1 MFKGIMPALI
11 TPIDRDGE
19 INSPVLKRLVADLL
33 DGGADGF
40 YLCGATGEGL
50 NLTVTQHKEMV
61 RQTIDIVGG
70 RVPCIVHVAR
80 TVYSEMIEL
89 ARYAESVGATA
100 LSAIPPIFF
109 KYDEDEIYSYY
120 ERLAN
125 SVNIPIVIYNS
136 PAAAVAFS
144 HNLLERLFSIPN
156 LKSIKWTNSNYATV
170 MSVKARIP
178 EANFINGPDEMLLQ
192 GLSAGCDAGIGT
204 TYNFL
209 LPEIKGIY
217 NAFRSG
223 DMEKAKEIQAY
234 VARVCEVFAKGAGI
248 IMTVK
253 FIMSRLGYD
262 VYYPIHPMRKLT
274 DKEEDGII
282 MYLQS
287 IGMDIK

>member
-1 MFKGIMPALI
+1 MIKGILPALV
-11 TPIDRDGE
+11 TPIDELGN
-19 INSPVLKRLVADLL
+19 INSKVLKKLVEDLIEN
-33 DGGADGF
+33 GADGF

-50 NLTVTQHKEMV
+50 NLTVTQHKEIT
-61 RQTIDIVGG
+61 RQTIEIVDG

-89 ARYAESVGATA
+89 AKYAESVGASA

-120 ERLAN
+120 ERLAK

-144 HNLLERLFSIPN
+144 SKLLDRLFSIPN
-156 LKSIKWTNSNYATV
+156 LTSIKWTNSNYATV
-170 MSVKARIP
+170 MSTKSRIP

-209 LPEIKGIY
+209 LPEIKEIY
-217 NAFRSG
+217 NAFLVG
-223 DMEKAKEIQAY
+223 DMEKARKTQSY
-234 VARVCEVFAKGAGI
+234 VARICEVFNGRSV
-248 IMTVK
+248 IMTAK

-262 VYYPIHPMRKLT
+262 VYYPIHPMRRLSE
-274 DKEEDGII
+274 KEENEVITF
-282 MYLQS
+282 LHNQ
-287 IGMDIK
+287 GMKI

>member
-1 MFKGIMPALI
+1 MFKGIIPALV
-11 TPIDRDGE
+11 TPINEKGE
-19 INSPVLKRLVADLL
+19 INSPVLKKLVSDLMN
-33 DGGADGF
+33 GGADGF

-50 NLTVTQHKEMV
+50 NLTTLQHKEMV
-61 RQTIDIVGG
+61 RQTIEIVVG

-89 ARYAESVGATA
+89 AQYAESVGATA
-100 LSAIPPIFF
+100 ISAIPPIFF

-120 ERLAN
+120 ERLAA

-144 HNLLERLFSIPN
+144 NDLLDRLFSIPN
-156 LKSIKWTNSNYATV
+156 LTSIKWTNSNYATV
-170 MSVKARIP
+170 MSTKARIP

-192 GLSAGCDAGIGT
+192 GLCAGCDAGIGT

-217 NAFRSG
+217 NAFHTH
-223 DMEKAKEIQAY
+223 DMKKAQELQTY
-234 VARVCEVFAKGAGI
+234 VARVCEVFKGAGA
-248 IMTVK
+248 IMTAK
-253 FIMSRLGYD
+253 FILSRFGYD

-274 DKEEDGII
+274 EKEERGII
-282 MYLQS
+282 TYLQGV
-287 IGMDIK
+287 GMDIK

>member
-1 MFKGIMPALI
+1 MFKGILPALV
-11 TPIDRDGE
+11 TPINEKGE
-19 INSPVLKRLVADLL
+19 VNSPVLKKLVCDLM

-61 RQTIDIVGG
+61 RQTIEIVDGG
-70 RVPCIVHVAR
+70 VPCIVHVAR

-89 ARYAESVGATA
+89 AKYAESVGATA

-120 ERLAN
+120 EKLAS
-125 SVNIPIVIYNS
+125 SVKIPIVIYNS

-144 HNLLERLFSIPN
+144 NDLLDRLFSIPN

-170 MSVKARIP
+170 MSTKSRIP

-192 GLSAGCDAGIGT
+192 GLCAGCDAGIGT

-217 NAFRSG
+217 NAFRCG
-223 DMEKAKEIQAY
+223 DMAKAKDIQTY
-234 VARVCEVFAKGAGI
+234 VARVCEVFNGMSV
-248 IMTVK
+248 IMATK

-262 VYYPIHPMRKLT
+262 VYYPIHPMRRLT
-274 DKEEDGII
+274 DKEEQRII
-282 MYLQS
+282 AYLQS
-287 IGMDIK
+287 VGMRIE

>member
-1 MFKGIMPALI
+1 MIKGILPALV
-11 TPIDRDGE
+11 TPIDELGN
-19 INSPVLKRLVADLL
+19 INSKVLKKLVEDLIEN
-33 DGGADGF
+33 GADGF

-50 NLTVTQHKEMV
+50 NLTVTQHKEMT
-61 RQTIDIVGG
+61 RQTIEIVDG

-89 ARYAESVGATA
+89 AKYAESVGASA

-120 ERLAN
+120 ERLAA

-144 HNLLERLFSIPN
+144 NQLLDRLFSIPN
-156 LKSIKWTNSNYATV
+156 LTSAKWTSSNYATV
-170 MSVKARIP
+170 MSVKSRMP

-217 NAFRSG
+217 NAFLAG
-223 DMEKAKEIQAY
+223 DIEKAQRLQAY
-234 VARVCEVFAKGAGI
+234 VARVCEVFQGGNI
-248 IMTVK
+248 IMKAK

-262 VYYPIHPMRKLT
+262 VYYPIHPMRRLT
-274 DKEEDGII
+274 EKEESDII
-282 MYLQS
+282 SYLQS
-287 IGMDIK
+287 VGMKIE

>member
-1 MFKGIMPALI
+1 MFKGILPALI
-11 TPIDRDGE
+11 TPLDKNGNVSSE
-19 INSPVLKRLVADLL
+19 VLERLVESLIEQ
-33 DGGADGF
+33 GADGF

-50 NLTVTQHKEMV
+50 NLTVCQHKEMV
-61 RQTIDIVGG
+61 RKTIEKVGG

-80 TVYSEMIEL
+80 TVFSEMIEL
-89 ARYAESVGATA
+89 ARYAESVGAA
-100 LSAIPPIFF
+100 AISAIPPIFF

-120 ERLAN
+120 ERLAE

-144 HNLLERLFSIPN
+144 DKLLDRLFSIPN
-156 LKSIKWTNSNYATV
+156 LTAIKWTNPNYATV
-170 MSVKARIP
+170 MRVKARNP
-178 EANFINGPDEMLLQ
+178 EANFINGPDETLLQ

-217 NAFRSG
+217 DAFARG
-223 DMEKAKEIQAY
+223 DAVKALELQTY
-234 VARVCEVFAKGAGI
+234 VARVCGVFSGRSV
-248 IMTVK
+248 IMVAK

-274 DKEEDGII
+274 EKEESDII
-282 MYLQS
+282 AYLQS
-287 IGMDIK
+287 VGMKIE